1 MRAARFASIRA
12 LSMTAS
18 AASPPRP
25 HSYRARSSKIG
36 RLADQTTRR
45 KFEFDAPQ
53 WLAPA
58 DPIGEIARQGGF
70 LGQHTAQDFP
80 RLVLHRPVPLSRAQ
94 TQFALNDLVEIA
106 DRDAGHALALKSMQS
121 D

>member
-12 LSMTAS
+12 LSTTAS

-36 RLADQTTRR
+36 RLADRTRRR

-53 WLAPA
+53 WLDAPA

-80 RLVLHRPVPLSRAQ
+80 RLVFHRPVSLSRAQ
-94 TQFALNDLVEIA
+94 TQFALNDLV
-106 DRDAGHALALKSMQS
+106 Q
-121 D
+121 